1 MAESLRKLLLSQI
14 PEMKINGR
22 TACDMS
28 GKTEVNPLALF
39 WAGSGIEFNVAATEM
54 WVNLK
59 SDCTLFEPWILIV
72 INGAVISRMML
83 PPGSHRVCVFRTFA
97 PNEFHNV
104 QIIKDTQAMSE
115 DQSHSLVVESVE
127 VSQDGQFA
135 PVPEKKLKIE
145 FVGDSITSGEGLVG
159 AKDEM
164 KWISAWMSMNGNYT
178 FLVAEKLKADIRLIS
193 QGGWGVYWSWCS
205 NTDCAIP
212 AYYEQVCGL
221 AGGEKNVRLGAV
233 QKNRFDLWQPDCI
246 VVSLGTNDASGCLQ
260 ASEIAGEGSYYRK
273 EDLNHIADAVKEFL
287 LILKKNNKN
296 AFILWVYGIIGID
309 LKPTIEAGIADYIM
323 MSGDKRVSLKMLP
336 SMSSVTSGS
345 RNHPGPDIHKQ
356 VADIIAGE
364 LKRILSLKD

>member
-1 MAESLRKLLLSQI
+1 MAESLKKLMLSQI
-14 PEMKINGR
+14 PELKINGR
-22 TACDMS
+22 TAYDAS
-28 GKTEVNPLALF
+28 GKPEVNPLALF

-54 WVNLK
+54 WINLK
-59 SDCTLFEPWILIV
+59 SDCALFEPWILIV

-97 PNEFHNV
+97 PTEFHNV

-127 VSQDGQFA
+127 VSQDCRFA
-135 PVPEKKLKIE
+135 PVPGKKLKIE
-145 FVGDSITSGEGLVG
+145 FVGDSITSGEGLAG

-178 FLVAEKLKADIRLIS
+178 FLVADKLKADIRLIS

-205 NTDCAIP
+205 NTDCAMP

-246 VVSLGTNDASGCLQ
+246 VVSLGTNDASGCLH
-260 ASEIAGEGSYYRK
+260 ASEDAGAGHRFRK
-273 EDLNHIADAVKEFL
+273 EDIEHIKNAVKEFL
-287 LILKKNNKN
+287 LILRKNNKN
-296 AFILWVYGIIGID
+296 AFILWIYGIIGDD
-309 LKPTIEAGIADYIM
+309 LKPAIEDGIADYM
-323 MSGDKRVSLKMLP
+323 LMSGDKRVSLQMLP
-336 SMSSVTSGS
+336 KMKIESCGS
-345 RNHPGPDIHKQ
+345 RNHPGLEVHKQ
-356 VADIIAGE
+356 VADIVADE
-364 LKRILSLKD
+364 LKRILSV

>member
-1 MAESLRKLLLSQI
+1 MAESLKKLMLSQI
-14 PEMKINGR
+14 PELKINGR
-22 TACDMS
+22 TACDAS
-28 GKTEVNPLALF
+28 GKPEVNPLALF
-39 WAGSGIEFNVAATEM
+39 WAGSGIEFNVAASEM

-59 SDCTLFEPWILIV
+59 SDCVLYEPWILIV

-97 PNEFHNV
+97 PTEFHNV

-127 VSQDGQFA
+127 VSQDCRFA

-159 AKDEM
+159 AKNEM
-164 KWISAWMSMNGNYT
+164 KWISSWMSMNGNYT
-178 FLVAEKLKADIRLIS
+178 FLIADKLKADIRLVS

-246 VVSLGTNDASGCLQ
+246 VVSLGTNDASGCLK
-260 ASEIAGEGSYYRK
+260 ASGERGKYRQ
-273 EDLNHIADAVKEFL
+273 EDLQAIEDCVKEFL
-287 LILKKNNKN
+287 LILRKNNKN
-296 AFILWVYGIIGID
+296 AFILWVYGTIGNDIQ
-309 LKPTIEAGIADYIM
+309 PAIENGIADYIM
-323 MSGDKRVSLKMLP
+323 MSGDKRVAFKLLP
-336 SMSSVTSGS
+336 SMKMDEAGS
-345 RNHPGPDIHKQ
+345 RNHPGLEVHKQ
-356 VADIIAGE
+356 VADIVADE
-364 LKRILSLKD
+364 LKRILRV